1 MSGSK
6 ANIYKECKFF
16 EKGSDEI
23 IVKDIQEGKSNLA
36 NHIKEKLISAGAIL
50 QLDLKELQF
59 KYTILELNVIIKI
72 LKANGHSVVYDINDK
87 FLTISNF
94 NHKS

>member
-36 NHIKEKLISAGAIL
+36 NHIKG
-50 QLDLKELQF
+50 
-59 KYTILELNVIIKI
+59 KI
-72 LKANGHSVVYDINDK
+72 N
-87 FLTISNF
+87 
-94 NHKS
+94 